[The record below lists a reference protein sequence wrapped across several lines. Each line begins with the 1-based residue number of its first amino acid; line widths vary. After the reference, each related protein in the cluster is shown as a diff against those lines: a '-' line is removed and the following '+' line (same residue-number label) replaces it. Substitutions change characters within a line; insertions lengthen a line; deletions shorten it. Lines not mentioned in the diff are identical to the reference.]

1 MFFFLMLLLP
11 PRSTRTD
18 TLFPSTTLCRSSRRR
33 LPRADSRGGR
43 SRWWRGPASGADRGR
58 YGPSSAASGSPRPPP
73 RCACGRSAS
82 RRHGYRGSAERWA
95 DDLGG
100 DDNLAAGAARG
111 HPVSDDL
118 LGAPISLR
126 AGVDGIHLGGVDE
139 VHALIAIG

>member
-1 MFFFLMLLLP
+1 MVRLQPLQARL
-11 PRSTRTD
+11 D
-18 TLFPSTTLCRSSRRR
+18 RR
-33 LPRADSRGGR
+33 LDVLAVEARL
-43 SRWWRGPASGADRGR
+43 
-58 YGPSSAASGSPRPPP
+58 AATDIGEALSVG
-73 RCACGRSAS
+73 
-82 RRHGYRGSAERWA
+82 A

-139 VHALIAIG
+139 VNALIEIGRAPVCTPVTNAHLVCRLL